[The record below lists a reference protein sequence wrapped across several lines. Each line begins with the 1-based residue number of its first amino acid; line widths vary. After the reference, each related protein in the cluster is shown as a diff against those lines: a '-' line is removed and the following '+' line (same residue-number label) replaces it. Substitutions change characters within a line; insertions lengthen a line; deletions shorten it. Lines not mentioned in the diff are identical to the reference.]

1 MLADLQAEALVGTP
15 DAVVLVEGLSDHFAV
30 ATVASKLGRDL
41 HEDGIAIVPMG
52 GATNIGR
59 FLAVFGP
66 RGRNLRIA
74 GLCDAAEA
82 GYFARA
88 LEKAGIDGRVGSA
101 RVFVCDRDL
110 EDELIRALGG
120 SAVEAII
127 ERAGSSPSS
136 EASNRCRLIATVPV
150 TSTSTGSWACVRPAS
165 TATRSCSRRRSPS
178 TTSPGPYGPW
188 WTRSADDRC
197 AGAQGAGFKESTVF
211 AMRRARVAGCFASS
225 MARTCSLR

>member
-88 LEKAGIDGRVGSA
+88 LERAGIDGRVGSA

-127 ERAGSSPSS
+127 ERAGELSKLRSLQQMP
-136 EASNRCRLIATVPV
+136 AHRD
-150 TSTSTGSWACVRPAS
+150 RP
-165 TATRSCSRRRSPS
+165 RDEHLHRFM
-178 TTSPGPYGPW
+178 GV
-188 WTRSADDRC
+188 RSARKYRYAQLLAEALPVDDIPRPL
-197 AGAQGAGFKESTVF
+197 
-211 AMRRARVAGCFASS
+211 
-225 MARTCSLR
+225 RTLVDSLG

>member
-30 ATVASKLGRDL
+30 ATIASKLGRDL

-127 ERAGSSPSS
+127 ERAGELSKLRSLQQMP
-136 EASNRCRLIATVPV
+136 AHRD
-150 TSTSTGSWACVRPAS
+150 RP
-165 TATRSCSRRRSPS
+165 RDEHLHRFM
-178 TTSPGPYGPW
+178 GV
-188 WTRSADDRC
+188 RSARKYRYAQLLAEALPVDDIPRPL
-197 AGAQGAGFKESTVF
+197 
-211 AMRRARVAGCFASS
+211 
-225 MARTCSLR
+225 RTLVDSLG